1 MSAAAC
7 VERIDLVD
15 VLRGTTLLSTQTPE
29 QIQLLVARTVR
40 RVFGPGELLF
50 SEGDPGHGLHIIA
63 RGKVR
68 VFKTSVGGREQ
79 VLSINRAG
87 ESVAELPVFDG
98 GAYAVSA
105 MALEETEV
113 AFISRRDFQNFCMEH
128 PEVAMKMLAMV
139 GARLRRMMGIIEQLS
154 FATVRERLVS
164 VLVKLAETEGRQTE
178 RGLEFMLPANHQELA
193 SQLGTVRELVS
204 RNLMRLQSEG
214 LVEVDARQI
223 VVRDFGGLAKII
235 GWPSTAGKESKR
247 QTGASDLS
255 LNLRGQQKT
264 IEIRPASSKSNVVR
278 NSRPDLSQR
287 AQRSAQARP
296 WPLQESA

>member
-1 MSAAAC
+1 MNAAAC
-7 VERIDLVD
+7 VERIDLAD
-15 VLRGTTLLSTQTPE
+15 VLRGTTLLSTQTRE
-29 QIQLLVARTVR
+29 QIQLLAARTVR

-50 SEGDPGHGLHIIA
+50 SEGEPGHGLHMIA

-79 VLSINRAG
+79 VLSINQAG

-98 GAYAVSA
+98 GEYAVSA

-113 AFISRRDFQNFCMEH
+113 AFISRQDFQSFCMDH
-128 PEVAMKMLAMV
+128 PEVAMKMLTMV

-154 FATVRERLVS
+154 FTTVRERLVS

-178 RGLEFMLPANHQELA
+178 RGLEFVLPANHQELA

-235 GWPSTAGKESKR
+235 GWPSPRRQESEKQTAP
-247 QTGASDLS
+247 SDLS
-255 LNLRGQQKT
+255 LKLRGKQKT
-264 IEIRPASSKSNVVR
+264 IEMHQASPKSNHIR
-278 NSRPDLSQR
+278 NSRPDLPQR
-287 AQRSAQARP
+287 AKHAARSKQ